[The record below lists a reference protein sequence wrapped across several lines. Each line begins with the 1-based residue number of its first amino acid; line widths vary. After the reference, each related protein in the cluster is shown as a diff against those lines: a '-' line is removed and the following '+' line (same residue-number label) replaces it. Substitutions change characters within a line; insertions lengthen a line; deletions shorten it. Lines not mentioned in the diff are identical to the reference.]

1 MRIAVLNTT
10 YRMLRYPGHVWG
22 PEEVNDTESK
32 GRKIVGMDVNKLLE
46 LLNKA
51 FADEWLAYYQYWVG
65 AKVVKGPMRRAVVS
79 ELEEHAGDEHKHAG
93 MLAER
98 IIQLGGT
105 PILKPEEWYKLANC
119 GYDAPEDPSV
129 RAVVEQNVK
138 GEQCAIDVY
147 KRLLDTTRDKDEVTS
162 KIVLEILDDEVEH
175 EADLQTILEDIDIL
189 KKM

>member
-1 MRIAVLNTT
+1 M
-10 YRMLRYPGHVWG
+10 
-22 PEEVNDTESK
+22 NDTESK
-32 GRKIVGMDVNKLLE
+32 GREIVRTDVNKLLE

-65 AKVVKGPMRRAVVS
+65 AKVIKGPMRRAVVS

-98 IIQLGGT
+98 IMQLGGT

-119 GYDAPEDPSV
+119 GYDAPKDPSV

-138 GEQCAIDVY
+138 GERCAIDVY
-147 KRLLDTTRDKDEVTS
+147 QRLLDTTRDKDEVTS